1 MTDPYHTYDNLPNLR
16 TPGSASLPGYP
27 YGDHTDTAPENENQL
42 MDLLQTFK
50 KHEGLIVFSTVGLAV
65 IAFIACLLMDK
76 QYTATATLE
85 IRGYEPVLSDIPV
98 ENLYGADTRRVD
110 YPKTTTSKLTRM
122 GVADKVLSSPGV
134 GEEIAAYLDDNR
146 SSFLIDSIKQL
157 FRSAMPEDETKDKDP
172 NFVHRPSL
180 LEKYLGNI
188 SVTPVRETSLVQV
201 TASTTSP
208 RLSEEIANAHAR
220 VFIEDLAR
228 ERQESI
234 MGNLKL
240 LQRQAD
246 DLKVRLT
253 KSQQD
258 LSKYAG
264 DNQILAA
271 ANSEDANMIVKH
283 IVNLT
288 TLLGD
293 ATGKRVRSESLLR
306 EVEGKDPKTTPSI
319 IDDDS
324 QRQART
330 SLQQAEAEYAGLLQR
345 VTPEYP
351 QMLELR
357 AKIQALK
364 STLKDNYRRIVQ
376 GLRMQFESDRAAEQK
391 LIEQIDRE
399 TERAH
404 DVSKRLLHYNLLLK
418 ESESLRSLYESV
430 LRQVQQIQMTGA
442 TTSSNIFISDY
453 ASLPDNWSF
462 PPIKILVMLAAL
474 LGFGIGCVGALV
486 IETFNNTVVSPDD
499 AALVSGFPFLG
510 FVPPFEEPRWGSTSE
525 SLLKVWELRKA
536 LPSGGNGVSSLP
548 EKKGVESVPPV
559 ELSSR
564 DKISLA
570 MPRADVA
577 EALRTIRA
585 GIILSSADNP
595 PKALMVTSVAKGDG
609 KTTLAANLAVSLA
622 EAGHRTLLMDV
633 DLRQGRIASLFN
645 LSAHSA
651 GLVDYLTGRA
661 GMDEAITETDVP
673 NLEVVP
679 SGPRPPNPAELVGSR
694 KMEDFVRTLRDT
706 YDYIVLD
713 SPPVLPVAD
722 ALMLTR
728 IIDAAL
734 LVIRSNVTD
743 RMQAREAR
751 ARLIRVRARILGV
764 VLNDFDAKSHYAYSE
779 YYYDESDFQS
789 ENRAMNA

>member
-1 MTDPYHTYDNLPNLR
+1 MTDLYHTYNNLPNLR
-16 TPGSASLPGYP
+16 NPAAAPLPGYL
-27 YGDHTDTAPENENQL
+27 YTEGGEAPENENQL

-50 KHEGLIVFSTVGLAV
+50 KHRGLIVFSTLGLAV
-65 IAFIACLLMDK
+65 FAFFACLFMDK

-85 IRGYEPVLSDIPV
+85 IRGYEPVLSDVPV
-98 ENLYGADTRRVD
+98 ENLYGADTRRLD

-122 GVADKVLSSPGV
+122 GVADKVLSVPEV
-134 GEEIAAYLDDNR
+134 GEDVIAYLEEDR
-146 SSFLIDSIKQL
+146 SSFLLDSVKQI
-157 FRSAMPEDETKDKDP
+157 FRAFMTNEETKDKDP

-180 LEKYLGNI
+180 LEKYLKLI

-201 TASTTSP
+201 AATTTSP
-208 RLSEEIANAHAR
+208 RLSEMIANEHAH

-228 ERQESI
+228 ERQDSI

-246 DLKVRLT
+246 DLKARLT
-253 KSQQD
+253 KSEQD

-283 IVNLT
+283 IINLT
-288 TLLGD
+288 ALLGD
-293 ATGKRVRSESLLR
+293 ATGKRVRSESLLK

-351 QMLELR
+351 QMLELH
-357 AKIQALK
+357 AKIQALRT
-364 STLKDNYRRIVQ
+364 TLLDNYRRMVQ

-391 LIEQIDRE
+391 LIEQIDHE

-404 DVSKRLLHYNLLLK
+404 DVSKRLVHYNLLLK
-418 ESESLRSLYESV
+418 ESESLRGLYESV

-442 TTSSNIFISDY
+442 TTSSNIFISDH
-453 ASLPDNWSF
+453 ASLPDSWSF
-462 PPIKILVMLAAL
+462 PPIKILVVLAAL
-474 LGFGIGCVGALV
+474 LGFGIGCVAALV

-499 AALVSGFPFLG
+499 AAVISGFPFLG
-510 FVPPFEEPRWGSTSE
+510 YVPSFDDARWGSKSE

-536 LPSGGNGVSSLP
+536 LPPGGGRASSLP
-548 EKKGVESVPPV
+548 ETRQGENLPPV
-559 ELSSR
+559 ELSPR
-564 DKISLA
+564 ERITLA
-570 MPRADVA
+570 TPRADVA

-595 PKALMVTSVAKGDG
+595 PKVLMVTSVAKGDG

-661 GMDEAITETDVP
+661 GVDEVITETDVP
-673 NLEVVP
+673 NLEVTP
-679 SGPRPPNPAELVGSR
+679 SGSRPPNPAELVGSR
-694 KMEDFVRTLRDT
+694 KMEDFIRNLRDT
-706 YDYIVLD
+706 YDYIILD

-728 IIDAAL
+728 ITDATL
-734 LVIRSNVTD
+734 LVIRSNATD
-743 RMQAREAR
+743 RTQAREAR
-751 ARLIRVRARILGV
+751 TRLMRVRARILGV
-764 VLNDFDAKSHYAYSE
+764 VLNDFDAKSHYAYSD
-779 YYYDESDFQS
+779 YYYDESDVQGDS
-789 ENRAMNA
+789 RVMNA